1 MKPIKEVI
9 KMGLDMYFYARKTTY
24 KSFSKW
30 DNPDRANE
38 VNYPEDLKT
47 FSDYICDRNFKSEL
61 IETTYQIGY
70 FRKFNALHSYIV
82 KTFANGVDDCRDII
96 LYKEDVEQIKKVL
109 DEVLNAHQQV
119 EKAKELLPTQSGFF
133 FGGTDYDEYYFEDVK
148 VAADLMHSFLDNFD
162 FDKYQLVYQAS
173 W

>member
-1 MKPIKEVI
+1 
-9 KMGLDMYFYARKTTY
+9 MGLDMYFFAKKTTY

-30 DNPDRANE
+30 DNSDRVDE
-38 VNYPEDLKT
+38 TNYPEDLKT
-47 FSDYICDRNFKSEL
+47 FSDYIYDRNFKSVQT
-61 IETTYQIGY
+61 ETRYQIGY

-82 KTFANGVDDCRDII
+82 KTFANGIDNCQDIY

-109 DEVLNAHQQV
+109 DDVLNAHQRV
-119 EKAKELLPTQSGFF
+119 EKAKEPLPTQSGFF

-148 VAADLMHSFLDNFD
+148 DAADLMQSFLCNFD
-162 FDKYQLVYQAS
+162 FDTYELVYRAS

>member
-1 MKPIKEVI
+1 
-9 KMGLDMYFYARKTTY
+9 MGLDMYFYARKTTY

-30 DNPDRANE
+30 DTPESTKE

-47 FSDYICDRNFKSEL
+47 FSDYIYDRNFKSVQT
-61 IETTYQIGY
+61 ETIYQIGY

-82 KTFANGVDDCRDII
+82 KTFADGIDNCQDII

-109 DEVLNAHQQV
+109 DDILNAHQRV
-119 EKAKELLPTQSGFF
+119 EKAKEILPTQSGFF
-133 FGGTDYDEYYFEDVK
+133 FGGTDYDEFYFEDVK
-148 VAADLMHSFLDNFD
+148 VAADLMQNLLDNFD
-162 FDKYQLVYQAS
+162 FEKYQLIYEAS

>member
-30 DNPDRANE
+30 DNPERANE
-38 VNYPEDLKT
+38 VNYPEDLKI
-47 FSDYICDRNFKSEL
+47 FSDYIYDRNFKSVQT
-61 IETTYQIGY
+61 ETSYQIGY

-82 KTFANGVDDCRDII
+82 KTFADGIDNCQDIY
-96 LYKEDVEQIKKVL
+96 LYKEDVEQIKKILDDVL
-109 DEVLNAHQQV
+109 EANTE
-119 EKAKELLPTQSGFF
+119 EKAKELLPPQSGFF

-148 VAADLMHSFLDNFD
+148 DAADLMQNILDNFD
-162 FDKYQLVYQAS
+162 FENYQLVYEAS

>member
-1 MKPIKEVI
+1 
-9 KMGLDMYFYARKTTY
+9 MYFYARKTTY

-30 DNPDRANE
+30 GNPERANE

-47 FSDYICDRNFKSEL
+47 FSDYIYDRNFKSVQ
-61 IETTYQIGY
+61 IETRYQIGY

-82 KTFANGVDDCRDII
+82 KTFADGIDNCQDII

-109 DEVLNAHQQV
+109 DDVLEANTE

-133 FGGTDYDEYYFEDVK
+133 FGGTDYDEFYFEDVK
-148 VAADLMHSFLDNFD
+148 VAADLMQNLLDNFD
-162 FDKYQLVYQAS
+162 FEKYQLIYEAS

>member
-1 MKPIKEVI
+1 
-9 KMGLDMYFYARKTTY
+9 MGLDMYFYARKTTY

-30 DNPDRANE
+30 DKSSKVDE
-38 VNYPEDLKT
+38 TNYPEDLKT
-47 FSDYICDRNFKSEL
+47 FSDYIYDRNFKSVQT
-61 IETTYQIGY
+61 ETRYQIGY

-82 KTFANGVDDCRDII
+82 KTFADGIDNCQDII

-133 FGGTDYDEYYFEDVK
+133 FGGTDYDEFYFEDVK
-148 VAADLMHSFLDNFD
+148 DAADLMQSFLDNFD
-162 FDKYQLVYQAS
+162 FDKYQLVYRAS

>member
-1 MKPIKEVI
+1 
-9 KMGLDMYFYARKTTY
+9 MGLDMYFYARKTTY

-30 DNPDRANE
+30 DEPNRAKEE

-47 FSDYICDRNFKSEL
+47 FSGYIYDRNFKSVQT
-61 IETTYQIGY
+61 ETRYQIGY

-82 KTFANGVDDCRDII
+82 KTFADGIDNCQDII

-109 DEVLNAHQQV
+109 DDVLNAHQQV

-133 FGGTDYDEYYFEDVK
+133 FGGTDYDEFYFEDVK
-148 VAADLMHSFLDNFD
+148 DAADLMQSFLDNFD
-162 FDKYQLVYQAS
+162 FESYQLVYQAS

>member
-1 MKPIKEVI
+1 
-9 KMGLDMYFYARKTTY
+9 MGLDMYFYARKTTY

-30 DNPDRANE
+30 DNSDRANE
-38 VNYPEDLKT
+38 VSYPEDLKT
-47 FSDYICDRNFKSEL
+47 FSDYIYDRNFKSVQT
-61 IETTYQIGY
+61 ETRYQIGY

-82 KTFANGVDDCRDII
+82 KTFANGVDNCQDII

-109 DEVLNAHQQV
+109 DDVLNAHQQV

-133 FGGTDYDEYYFEDVK
+133 FGGTDYDEFYFEDVK
-148 VAADLMHSFLDNFD
+148 DAADLMQSFLDNFD

>member
-1 MKPIKEVI
+1 
-9 KMGLDMYFYARKTTY
+9 MGLDMYFYARKTTY

-30 DNPDRANE
+30 DNSGRANE

-47 FSDYICDRNFKSEL
+47 FSDYIYDRNFKSVQT
-61 IETTYQIGY
+61 ETSYQIGY

-82 KTFANGVDDCRDII
+82 KTFANGIDNCQDII

-133 FGGTDYDEYYFEDVK
+133 FGGTDYDEFYFEDVK
-148 VAADLMHSFLDNFD
+148 DAADLMQSFLDNFD
-162 FDKYQLVYQAS
+162 FENYQLVYQAS

>member
-1 MKPIKEVI
+1 
-9 KMGLDMYFYARKTTY
+9 MGLDMYFYARKTTY

-30 DNPDRANE
+30 GKPDRANE
-38 VNYPEDLKT
+38 VNYPEDLKI
-47 FSDYICDRNFKSEL
+47 FSDYIYDRNFKSVQT
-61 IETTYQIGY
+61 ETSYQIGY

-82 KTFANGVDDCRDII
+82 KTFADGIDNCQDII

-109 DEVLNAHQQV
+109 DDVLNAHQQV

-133 FGGTDYDEYYFEDVK
+133 FGGTDYDEFYFEDVK
-148 VAADLMHSFLDNFD
+148 DAADLMQSFLDNFD
-162 FDKYQLVYQAS
+162 FENYQLVYQAS

>member
-30 DNPDRANE
+30 DKPDRANE
-38 VNYPEDLKT
+38 VNYPEDLKI
-47 FSDYICDRNFKSEL
+47 FSDYIYDRNFKSVQT
-61 IETTYQIGY
+61 ETSYQIGY

-82 KTFANGVDDCRDII
+82 KTFANGIDNCQDII
-96 LYKEDVEQIKKVL
+96 LYKEDIEQIKKVL
-109 DEVLNAHQQV
+109 DDVLEANTE
-119 EKAKELLPTQSGFF
+119 EKAKEILPTQSGFF

-148 VAADLMHSFLDNFD
+148 DAADLMQSFLDNFD
-162 FDKYQLVYQAS
+162 FENYQLVYQAS

>member
-1 MKPIKEVI
+1 
-9 KMGLDMYFYARKTTY
+9 MGLDMYFYARKTTY

-30 DNPDRANE
+30 DNSDRANE

-47 FSDYICDRNFKSEL
+47 FSDYICNRNFKSVQT
-61 IETTYQIGY
+61 ETIYQIGY

-82 KTFANGVDDCRDII
+82 KTFANGIDNCQDII

-109 DEVLNAHQQV
+109 DDVLNAHQQV

-133 FGGTDYDEYYFEDVK
+133 FGGTDYDEFYFEDVK
-148 VAADLMHSFLDNFD
+148 VAADLMQSLLCNFD
-162 FDKYQLVYQAS
+162 FDKYQLIYEAS

>member
-1 MKPIKEVI
+1 
-9 KMGLDMYFYARKTTY
+9 MYFYARKTTY

-30 DNPDRANE
+30 DNQESTKE

-47 FSDYICDRNFKSEL
+47 FSDYIYDRNFKSVQT
-61 IETTYQIGY
+61 ETIYQIGY

-82 KTFANGVDDCRDII
+82 KTFADGIDNCQDII

-109 DEVLNAHQQV
+109 DDVLNAHQQV
-119 EKAKELLPTQSGFF
+119 EKAKEILPTQSGFF
-133 FGGTDYDEYYFEDVK
+133 FGGTDYDEFYFEDVK
-148 VAADLMHSFLDNFD
+148 VAADLMQNLLDNFD
-162 FDKYQLVYQAS
+162 FEKYQLIYEAS

>member
-1 MKPIKEVI
+1 
-9 KMGLDMYFYARKTTY
+9 MGLDMYFYARKTTY

-30 DNPDRANE
+30 DNQESTKE

-47 FSDYICDRNFKSEL
+47 FSDYIYDRNFKSVQT
-61 IETTYQIGY
+61 ETSYQIGY

-82 KTFANGVDDCRDII
+82 KTFADGIDNCQDII

-109 DEVLNAHQQV
+109 DDVLNAHQQV
-119 EKAKELLPTQSGFF
+119 EKAKEILPTQSGFF
-133 FGGTDYDEYYFEDVK
+133 FGGTDYDEFYFEDVK
-148 VAADLMHSFLDNFD
+148 DAADLMQSFLDNFD
-162 FDKYQLVYQAS
+162 FENYQLVYQAS

>member
-1 MKPIKEVI
+1 
-9 KMGLDMYFYARKTTY
+9 MGLDMYFYARKTTY

-30 DNPDRANE
+30 DEPDSAGE
-38 VNYPEDLKT
+38 ANYPEDLKT
-47 FSDYICDRNFKSEL
+47 FSDYIYDRNFKSVQT
-61 IETTYQIGY
+61 ETTYQIGY

-82 KTFANGVDDCRDII
+82 KTFADGIDNCQDII

-109 DEVLNAHQQV
+109 DDVLNAHQQV

-133 FGGTDYDEYYFEDVK
+133 FGGTDYDEFYFDDVT
-148 VAADLMHSFLDNFD
+148 VAADLMQNLLNNFD
-162 FDKYQLVYQAS
+162 FESYQLIYQAS

>member
-9 KMGLDMYFYARKTTY
+9 KMGHDMYFFAKKTTY

-30 DNPDRANE
+30 DEPDRTNN
-38 VNYPEDLKT
+38 VNYPKDLKI
-47 FSDYICDRNFKSEL
+47 FSDYIYDRNFKSVQT
-61 IETTYQIGY
+61 ETIYQIGY

-82 KTFANGVDDCRDII
+82 KTFANGVDDCQDII

-109 DEVLNAHQQV
+109 DDVLNAHQQV

-133 FGGTDYDEYYFEDVK
+133 FGGTDYDDYYFEEAK
-148 VAADLMHSFLDNFD
+148 VAADLMQSFLDNFD
-162 FDKYQLVYQAS
+162 FDKYQLIYEAS

>member
-1 MKPIKEVI
+1 
-9 KMGLDMYFYARKTTY
+9 MGLDMYFYARKSTY

-30 DNPDRANE
+30 DKPDSADE
-38 VNYPEDLKT
+38 TNYPEDLKT
-47 FSDYICDRNFKSEL
+47 FSDYIYDRNFKSVEA
-61 IETTYQIGY
+61 ETRYQIGY

-82 KTFANGVDDCRDII
+82 RTFANGIDNCQDII

-109 DEVLNAHQQV
+109 DDVLNAHQQV

-133 FGGTDYDEYYFEDVK
+133 FGGTDYDEFYFEDVK
-148 VAADLMHSFLDNFD
+148 DAADLMQSFLDNFD
-162 FDKYQLVYQAS
+162 FENYQLVYRAS

>member
-1 MKPIKEVI
+1 M
-9 KMGLDMYFYARKTTY
+9 
-24 KSFSKW
+24 
-30 DNPDRANE
+30 
-38 VNYPEDLKT
+38 
-47 FSDYICDRNFKSEL
+47 
-61 IETTYQIGY
+61 
-70 FRKFNALHSYIV
+70 HSYIL
-82 KTFANGVDDCRDII
+82 KTFANGVDDCQDII

-148 VAADLMHSFLDNFD
+148 VAADLMQNFLDNFD
-162 FDKYQLVYQAS
+162 FDKYQLIYEAS

>member
-1 MKPIKEVI
+1 
-9 KMGLDMYFYARKTTY
+9 MGLDMYFYARKTTY

-30 DNPDRANE
+30 YKPDRADE
-38 VNYPEDLKT
+38 TNYPEDLKT
-47 FSDYICDRNFKSEL
+47 FSDYIYDRNFKSA
-61 IETTYQIGY
+61 ETEIRYQIGY

-82 KTFANGVDDCRDII
+82 KTFANGVDDCQDII

-133 FGGTDYDEYYFEDVK
+133 FGGTDYDEFYFEDVK
-148 VAADLMHSFLDNFD
+148 DAANLMQSFLGNFD

>member
-1 MKPIKEVI
+1 
-9 KMGLDMYFYARKTTY
+9 MGLDMYFYARKTTY

-30 DNPDRANE
+30 DEPDSAGE
-38 VNYPEDLKT
+38 ANYPEDLKT
-47 FSDYICDRNFKSEL
+47 FSDYIYDRNFKSVQT
-61 IETTYQIGY
+61 ETSYQIGY

-82 KTFANGVDDCRDII
+82 KTFANGIDDCQDII

-148 VAADLMHSFLDNFD
+148 VAADLMQSLLDNFD
-162 FDKYQLVYQAS
+162 FDKYQLIYEAS